1 MNLDLK
7 IRRDQIQRQLE
18 LAGVNIVSLGAGC
31 IRLLGNHDSLVLT
44 NDLLNLRVNELN
56 RLCAVGAAV

>member
-7 IRRDQIQRQLE
+7 IRRDQIQLE

-31 IRLLGNHDSLVLT
+31 IRLQGNHDSLVLT
-44 NDLLNLRVNELN
+44 TDLLNLRVPEIN